1 MKVLKGIFFSI
12 LLGVIGITIVVLSI
26 VLLPLA
32 ITVLVGLLCYFG
44 YRVVFYEN
52 KDPPK

>member
-1 MKVLKGIFFSI
+1 MEILKGLLFAS
-12 LLGVIGITIVVLSI
+12 LLGVVGITIVVLSI

-32 ITVLVGLLCYFG
+32 ITVLVGLLFYFG